1 MDSESDAGR
10 IAFLQKE
17 FEEALSAL
25 DVDKLK
31 QEINWEMIFGD
42 LSKVSKKELDKVRTQ
57 LKLFRE
63 SDEYKNMTVEQKK
76 VIDEALDGIQS
87 AIIDKGGLLGDLPDQ
102 LDNLRKAQEELDK
115 AQDEYNAS
123 LESGTR
129 AEQEAAKEKLN
140 TADQNVTNAKTNVDK
155 SSKKAID
162 NITGVTN
169 AIVQLGEADMSLS
182 SFGESVGSLVDVL
195 SESGS
200 KIGGIIAAILA
211 ILDQIGDQGLDKF
224 VGNIL
229 ETVSNAV
236 GGIFDTVGSI
246 FGIKGAG
253 GIFHG
258 ADYSGYNEM
267 VAQYE
272 NLLDIWDELLD
283 KKKAYI
289 NESYGA
295 EASKAGEEA
304 LNIAKNELEVQKK
317 LAEARL
323 SAGSSIGSHS
333 QGYRMWK
340 GSYKWE
346 GQNWRDVA
354 GEISREYGVTFNEM
368 KDMINMS
375 PEILQS
381 IRENYAGLWSV
392 MDGEFRNHL
401 ENIIKY
407 GETEKE
413 ILEAVKEQITG
424 ISFDSF
430 EDSYWEMISD
440 LENGNEE
447 LAENLEEQLRKSIIR
462 AMMADKYKEQVR
474 KLYETWA
481 EYGEDGYTKDE
492 VDALREMQKQ
502 LSEAVLA
509 ERDSLADIFGWSA
522 SGDSYSQS
530 SSTGYTTTM
539 SQETGEEISGRLT
552 AMYESNVRLETKGT
566 EMNANMLIIST
577 AALNMAKELATHS
590 VCVTEMRDVLH
601 ECNGHLEKIEKYTGI
616 LSGMDDTLA
625 EIEKNTKGM

>member
-1 MDSESDAGR
+1 
-10 IAFLQKE
+10 
-17 FEEALSAL
+17 
-25 DVDKLK
+25 
-31 QEINWEMIFGD
+31 MII
-42 LSKVSKKELDKVRTQ
+42 
-57 LKLFRE
+57 
-63 SDEYKNMTVEQKK
+63 YW
-76 VIDEALDGIQS
+76 I
-87 AIIDKGGLLGDLPDQ
+87 
-102 LDNLRKAQEELDK
+102 
-115 AQDEYNAS
+115 
-123 LESGTR
+123 SGTSC
-129 AEQEAAKEKLN
+129 L
-140 TADQNVTNAKTNVDK
+140 T
-155 SSKKAID
+155 
-162 NITGVTN
+162 
-169 AIVQLGEADMSLS
+169 
-182 SFGESVGSLVDVL
+182 
-195 SESGS
+195 
-200 KIGGIIAAILA
+200 
-211 ILDQIGDQGLDKF
+211 
-224 VGNIL
+224 
-229 ETVSNAV
+229 
-236 GGIFDTVGSI
+236 
-246 FGIKGAG
+246 
-253 GIFHG
+253 
-258 ADYSGYNEM
+258 
-267 VAQYE
+267 
-272 NLLDIWDELLD
+272 

-304 LNIAKNELEVQKK
+304 LNIAKNELDVQKK

-375 PEILQS
+375 PEVLQS

-413 ILEAVKEQITG
+413 ILEAVKEQVTG

-492 VDALREMQKQ
+492 VDALREMQEQ

-509 ERDSLADIFGWSA
+509 ERDSLADIFGWDA
-522 SGDSYSQS
+522 SGDSYTQS
-530 SSTGYTTTM
+530 SSKGYSTTM

-577 AALNMAKELATHS
+577 AALNMAKELAAHS

-601 ECNGHLEKIEKYTGI
+601 ECNDHLEKIEKYTGI

>member
-1 MDSESDAGR
+1 MREQESAWDEYLIKYGTFQGKKEALTRKYRNLMDSESDAGR
-10 IAFLQKE
+10 IASLQKE

-25 DVDKLK
+25 DVEKLK
-31 QEINWEMIFGD
+31 QEINWELIFGD
-42 LSKVSKKELDKVRTQ
+42 LSKVSKKELDKVRAQ

-63 SDEYKNMTVEQKK
+63 SDEYKNMAVEQKK
-76 VIDEALDGIQS
+76 VVDEALDGIQS

-102 LDNLRKAQEELDK
+102 LDNLRKAQEELTK
-115 AQDEYNAS
+115 AQDEYNMS
-123 LESGTR
+123 LESGTH
-129 AEQEAAKEKLN
+129 AEQEVAKKKLN
-140 TADQNVTNAKTNVDK
+140 TASQNVTNAKTNVDK

-169 AIVQLGEADMSLS
+169 AIAQLGEADVSLS
-182 SFGESVGSLVDVL
+182 SFGDSVGSLVDVL

-236 GGIFDTVGSI
+236 GGIFDTV
-246 FGIKGAG
+246 
-253 GIFHG
+253 
-258 ADYSGYNEM
+258 DYSGYNEM
-267 VAQYE
+267 VAQYD

-304 LNIAKNELEVQKK
+304 LNIAKNELDVQKK

-375 PEILQS
+375 PEVLQS
-381 IRENYAGLWSV
+381 ISGLLW
-392 MDGEFRNHL
+392 
-401 ENIIKY
+401 
-407 GETEKE
+407 TESSGTIWK
-413 ILEAVKEQITG
+413 
-424 ISFDSF
+424 ISS
-430 EDSYWEMISD
+430 
-440 LENGNEE
+440 
-447 LAENLEEQLRKSIIR
+447 
-462 AMMADKYKEQVR
+462 
-474 KLYETWA
+474 
-481 EYGEDGYTKDE
+481 
-492 VDALREMQKQ
+492 
-502 LSEAVLA
+502 
-509 ERDSLADIFGWSA
+509 
-522 SGDSYSQS
+522 
-530 SSTGYTTTM
+530 
-539 SQETGEEISGRLT
+539 
-552 AMYESNVRLETKGT
+552 
-566 EMNANMLIIST
+566 
-577 AALNMAKELATHS
+577 NMAK
-590 VCVTEMRDVLH
+590 R
-601 ECNGHLEKIEKYTGI
+601 KRKYWRR
-616 LSGMDDTLA
+616 
-625 EIEKNTKGM
+625 

>member
-1 MDSESDAGR
+1 M
-10 IAFLQKE
+10 
-17 FEEALSAL
+17 
-25 DVDKLK
+25 
-31 QEINWEMIFGD
+31 
-42 LSKVSKKELDKVRTQ
+42 SKKELDKVRAQ

-63 SDEYKNMTVEQKK
+63 SDEYKNMAVEQKK
-76 VIDEALDGIQS
+76 VVDEALDGIQS

-102 LDNLRKAQEELDK
+102 LDNLRKAQEELAK
-115 AQDEYNAS
+115 AQDEYNMS
-123 LESGTR
+123 LESGTH
-129 AEQEAAKEKLN
+129 AEQEAAKKKLN
-140 TADQNVTNAKTNVDK
+140 TASQNVSNAKTNVDK

-566 EMNANMLIIST
+566 EMNASMLIIST